1 MRGRERTATRAIRG
15 VDTRTRRRRGPGG
28 AAAGSPRRRWPL
40 VGGAALAAVA
50 LVAGGFVLA
59 GRLNSLTEPA
69 AAGQQVTVG
78 TAVGQRAPD
87 FRLVDIDG
95 RTVTRESLRGEPAI
109 LWFTT
114 SDCVPCQEGAKSLQR
129 VLQRIGA
136 EDKLAVVIVFV
147 DPGEPRE
154 ALAWWKSRFGRPDW
168 VAALAAGSMVQD
180 YRLVYLDTKYLLDR
194 DGVIRVADFLPLQED
209 PWERDLRAVLQG

>member
-15 VDTRTRRRRGPGG
+15 VDTRTRRQRGPGG

-50 LVAGGFVLA
+50 LAGGFVLA
-59 GRLNSLTEPA
+59 GRLNAPTEPA
-69 AAGQQVTVG
+69 AADQQVTVG
-78 TAVGQRAPD
+78 TAIGQRAPD

-114 SDCVPCQEGAKSLQR
+114 SYCVPCQEGALRLQPI
-129 VLQRIGA
+129 LQRIGA
-136 EDKLAVVIVFV
+136 EDELSVVIVFV
-147 DPGEPRE
+147 DPGEPPD

-168 VAALAAGSMVQD
+168 IVAVAAGAMVQD
-180 YRLVYLDTKYLLDR
+180 YRLQYLDTKYLLDR
-194 DGVIRVADFLPLQED
+194 DGVIRVADLRPLQED
-209 PWERDLRAVLQG
+209 AWERDLRAVLQG